1 MELTLNG
8 IFFATLHGKWPCDGI
23 GGIVKRLAAKAS
35 LQQPYSEQ
43 IMTPRQL
50 FQFAED
56 NISGIS
62 FFFTAPLRI
71 GKRRAN
77 PYKRDSSRQER

>member
-1 MELTLNG
+1 MAF
-8 IFFATLHGKWPCDGI
+8 FFATLHGKWPCDGI
-23 GGIVKRLAAKAS
+23 GGTVKRLAANAS
-35 LQQPYSEQ
+35 LQRPYSEH

-56 NISGIS
+56 NISGIR
-62 FFFTAPLRI
+62 FFLTAPLRI
-71 GKRRAN
+71 GKRRTN